1 MATYQ
6 FGAVGATGIAEGTYG
21 LLQSF
26 NKNTTT
32 EEAVAPDANGNVA
45 HLTLYNATEEITA
58 EYIYDTEATAPVA
71 GDIIIIGTKTYAVT
85 STELAESN
93 TDYTKLSITLKHY
106 VKNGIPDTTSP

>member
-6 FGAVGATGIAEGTYG
+6 FGAVGATGIAEGTFG

-26 NKNTTT
+26 NSNTTT
-32 EEAVAPDANGNVA
+32 EEAVAPDATGNVA

-58 EYIYDTEATAPVA
+58 EYIFDTTTDAPAA
-71 GDIIIIGTKTYAVT
+71 GDTITIGEKTYAVI
-85 STELAESN
+85 STGLTESN

-106 VKNGIPDTTSP
+106 VKNGIPADN

>member
-26 NKNTTT
+26 NNNTTT
-32 EEAVAPDANGNVA
+32 EEAVAPDATGNVA

-58 EYIYDTEATAPVA
+58 EYIFDTTTTAPAA
-71 GDIIIIGTKTYAVT
+71 GDTITIGEKTYAVI
-85 STELAESN
+85 STELTESN
-93 TDYTKLSITLKHY
+93 TDYTKLSIRLKHY
-106 VKNGIPDTTSP
+106 VENGIPAGS

>member
-6 FGAVGATGIAEGTYG
+6 FGTVGATGIAEGTYG

-58 EYIYDTEATAPVA
+58 EYIYDTTTTAPVA
-71 GDIIIIGTKTYAVT
+71 GDTITIGTKTYAVT
-85 STELAESN
+85 STGLAESN

-106 VKNGIPDTTSP
+106 VENAIPDAVSP